1 MESEGNAIPDINEQ
15 LKKLA
20 EELKLNELFET
31 QRRNIGKAYS
41 LANKIREAS
50 KDGAFYLGNQD
61 FKQANECSSEMK
73 SAWEELVRLD
83 LPNDIAW
90 QHQSEAGQEMAEFI
104 YVELLYK
111 AAIAGETPKLPSHK
125 ELMVTP
131 QTWLAGIGD
140 AVTELGKLVLKDKL
154 HPKLSINDRISIYEK
169 FLKIYHELYD
179 FLERLENVYGLV
191 INNSRRRGY
200 GNTYRGLV
208 LRIQRF
214 IENQEE
220 KLLELHNQRE
230 LLSQM
235 RQIKENFLNETI

>member
-1 MESEGNAIPDINEQ
+1 MENEGNALLAINEQ

-50 KDGAFYLGNQD
+50 KDGVFYLGNRAFQ
-61 FKQANECSSEMK
+61 QANECSSEMK

-90 QHQSEAGQEMAEFI
+90 QHQSEAGQEMVEFI
-104 YVELLYK
+104 FVELLYK
-111 AAIAGETPKLPSHK
+111 ASLTGETPKLPSHQD
-125 ELMVTP
+125 LMVTP

-140 AVTELGKLVLKDKL
+140 ATTELGKLKLKNML
-154 HPKLSINDRISIYEK
+154 NSKLSLSDRISIYEK

-179 FLERLENVYGLV
+179 FMERLENVYGLV

-220 KLLELHNQRE
+220 KLLDLHNQRE

-235 RQIKENFLNETI
+235 RQVKDNFLLEQ